1 MHQEREV
8 EDKISRGYH
17 QEKVRCTVW
26 RLGLKENQME
36 EEWQYRHQA
45 PPPPPPPPPHQI
57 HVAGAEYG
65 S

>member
-1 MHQEREV
+1 MHQEKEV

-36 EEWQYRHQA
+36 EEWQY
-45 PPPPPPPPPHQI
+45 PPLPE
-57 HVAGAEYG
+57 GDKLRLTKFM
-65 S
+65 

>member
-1 MHQEREV
+1 MHQEKEV
-8 EDKISRGYH
+8 EDKISRAYH

-36 EEWQYRHQA
+36 EEWQY
-45 PPPPPPPPPHQI
+45 PPPPPTAHQI
-57 HVAGAEYG
+57 HVVGAEYG